1 VGDASRSRSRISAAL
16 VGLVVLVLVGWFVRE
31 LTADDPAVRRSPPGT
46 SVAAAGS
53 AALPGESS
61 GLRVQ
66 PLSALPAEAQA
77 TWRLITSGGPFPYD
91 RDGMVFGNRE
101 RLLPAERSGYYHE
114 YTVDTPGSDDRGA
127 RRLITGSEG
136 ELYYTA
142 DHYESF
148 VVVDPGR

>member
-1 VGDASRSRSRISAAL
+1 MGDASRSRSRISAAL

-31 LTADDPAVRRSPPGT
+31 LTADDTGTPPSSPAT
-46 SVAAAGS
+46 SVGAGGS
-53 AALPGESS
+53 AALPGASS

-66 PLSALPAEAQA
+66 PLSALPAEATA
-77 TWRLITSGGPFPYD
+77 TWRLIQSGGPFPYD
-91 RDGMVFGNRE
+91 RDGAVFGNRE

-127 RRLITGSEG
+127 RRLITGAER